1 MCNIFSKTVLV
12 YVKEQA
18 LIYPFFLQLQRD
30 LEEILTEFRNENLD
44 LNNSLTIVARRR
56 KILHSA
62 CVALEKSHFDW
73 HKMPNVEF
81 VGEMADDYGGPR
93 REFFR

>member
-1 MCNIFSKTVLV
+1 M
-12 YVKEQA
+12 
-18 LIYPFFLQLQRD
+18 
-30 LEEILTEFRNENLD
+30 
-44 LNNSLTIVARRR
+44 ARRR

-62 CVALEKSHFDW
+62 CVALDKSYFDW

-93 REFFR
+93 REFFRLKIIDINLSFFCYSE